1 MNFGAASEVAPIRRL
16 VLRHPRDAF
25 GGADGIAAQWQ
36 MLGYAAAP
44 NFAGACAE
52 FDRFADLLAELGVTV
67 EYLDGD
73 EGGLDSIYVHDPVLI
88 STRGAI
94 LCGMGKAART
104 GEPAAFAPWLARH
117 GVPVIGAIDGDGLL
131 EGGDVVWLDPR
142 TVAVG
147 AGYRTNAAGIAQLR
161 HILGD
166 EIDTLITVPL
176 PHWRGPEEVLHLM
189 SLLSPVDDDLA
200 VAYPPLLPVP
210 FLSWLAE
217 RGVRLVAVPEEEF
230 ASMGCNVL
238 AVAPRR
244 CIMLAGN
251 PRTRAALE
259 AEGVAVRTYEGRE
272 ISLKG
277 AGGPTCLTRPVLRD

>member
-1 MNFGAASEVAPIRRL
+1 MKFGAASEVAPIRHL
-16 VLRHPRDAF
+16 ILRHPRDAF
-25 GGADGIAAQWQ
+25 GDADRIAAQWRA
-36 MLGYAAAP
+36 LGYTAAP
-44 NFAGACAE
+44 DFAGACAE
-52 FDRFADLLAELGVTV
+52 FDRFTALIVACGAAVDLL
-67 EYLDGD
+67 DGQ
-73 EGGLDSIYVHDPVLI
+73 EGGLDSLYVHDPVLI
-88 STRGAI
+88 SARGAI
-94 LCGMGKAART
+94 LCKMGKPARA
-104 GEPAAFAPWLARH
+104 GEPAAFAPWLARR
-117 GVPVIGAIDGDGLL
+117 GVPVIGAIDGDGRL

-147 AGYRTNAAGIAQLR
+147 EGYRTNAAGIAQLR

-166 EIDTLITVPL
+166 EIDTLVTVPL

-217 RGVRLVAVPEEEF
+217 RGIRLVAVPEEEF

-244 CIMLAGN
+244 CIMVAGN
-251 PRTRAALE
+251 PRTQAALE
-259 AEGVAVRTYEGRE
+259 AAGADVRTYDGRE

-277 AGGPTCLTRPVLRD
+277 AGGPTCLTRPILRG